1 MLENLFWVGLVGALI
16 ALIFALTQAKKVLKF
31 SEGTELMQKLAASIR
46 KGANAYLKR
55 QYTTVAK
62 IFIIVFVILL
72 ILAGV
77 GMLDNWFIP
86 FAFLTGGIWSGLA
99 ALVVGVIV
107 AWFSGN
113 LFLVAAS
120 GCFIVFLVELLL

>member
-62 IFIIVFVILL
+62 IFIIVFVHFVDF
-72 ILAGV
+72 GQE
-77 GMLDNWFIP
+77 
-86 FAFLTGGIWSGLA
+86 
-99 ALVVGVIV
+99 
-107 AWFSGN
+107 
-113 LFLVAAS
+113 S
-120 GCFIVFLVELLL
+120 GCWTTGLSPSPS

>member
-1 MLENLFWVGLVGALI
+1 MLENLFWLGLVGAAI
-16 ALIFALTQAKKVLKF
+16 ALIFALAQAKKVLGF

-72 ILAGV
+72 LLAWGN
-77 GMLDNWFIP
+77 MLDNWFIP
-86 FAFLTGGIWSGLA
+86 FAFLTGGIYSGLA
-99 ALVVGVIV
+99 GFI
-107 AWFSGN
+107 G
-113 LFLVAAS
+113 FL
-120 GCFIVFLVELLL
+120 

>member
-1 MLENLFWVGLVGALI
+1 MLQGFQRKKEWGKLLENLFWVGLVGALI

-62 IFIIVFVILL
+62 IFINGALPQAAAPAVKAQ
-72 ILAGV
+72 AGH
-77 GMLDNWFIP
+77 
-86 FAFLTGGIWSGLA
+86 
-99 ALVVGVIV
+99 
-107 AWFSGN
+107 
-113 LFLVAAS
+113 
-120 GCFIVFLVELLL
+120 

>member
-1 MLENLFWVGLVGALI
+1 MLENLFFLGLVGAAI
-16 ALIFALTQAKKVLKF
+16 ALIFALIQAKKVLSF
-31 SEGTELMQKLAASIR
+31 SEGNELMQKLAASIR

-72 ILAGV
+72 LLAWQ

-86 FAFLTGGIWSGLA
+86 FAFLTGGIYSGL
-99 ALVVGVIV
+99 VG
-107 AWFSGN
+107 
-113 LFLVAAS
+113 
-120 GCFIVFLVELLL
+120 FIGI